1 MRVGLVGLPGA
12 GKTTLF
18 RALGGQREKVPHAP
32 QDERPVVSVEVP
44 DPRLEWLRDLWQ
56 PRKFT
61 PARVGFADL
70 PGIPERAVKGKAELL
85 AAVRECDALAL
96 VLRDFAADP
105 YGLGPP
111 DPGRDL
117 ETLRTEFLLGDLA
130 VVEGRLE
137 RLQAKLRKPVKDR
150 AEDEKELALLERIRP
165 LLESGEGLAD
175 LELRPEDEKRIAGF
189 QFLARKPLLL
199 VRNVAEEALT
209 SPPPTALLQGVP
221 EIRLCATVEEDVA
234 GLEPGER
241 AEFLAAY
248 GIAEPARDA
257 LVRAA
262 YAACRVHSFFTAGED
277 EVRAWTIPV
286 GATAVEAAAKIH
298 SDLARGFIR
307 AEVVPWEELHAAGDL
322 RRFKEARGA
331 PRLEGRDY
339 VVQDGDILEIR
350 FSV

>member
-1 MRVGLVGLPGA
+1 MRLGLVGLPGA

-56 PRKFT
+56 PRKYT
-61 PARVGFADL
+61 PARVEFCDL

-96 VLRDFAADP
+96 VLRAFAADP
-105 YGLGPP
+105 YGAGPP
-111 DPGRDL
+111 DPARDL
-117 ETLRTEFLLGDLA
+117 ETLRTEFVLGDLA
-130 VVEGRLE
+130 VVEGRIE
-137 RLQAKLRKPVKDR
+137 RLRAKLRKPGRDK
-150 AEDEKELALLERIRP
+150 AEDEQELALLERILP
-165 LLESGEGLAD
+165 LLESGEGLTG
-175 LELRPEDEKRIAGF
+175 LELRPEEEKRIAGF
-189 QFLARKPLLL
+189 QFLARKPLLV
-199 VRNVAEEALT
+199 VRNAGEEDLG
-209 SPPPTALLQGVP
+209 SPPLETLLAGAP

-234 GLEPGER
+234 DLEPEER
-241 AEFLAAY
+241 AEFLTAY
-248 GIAEPARDA
+248 GVAEPARDA

-262 YAACRVHSFFTAGED
+262 YAACRVHSFFTTGED

-286 GATAVEAAAKIH
+286 GATAVEAAGKIH

-322 RRFKEARGA
+322 RRYKEARGA
-331 PRLEGRDY
+331 LRLEGRDY